1 VSRTSAGLVVL
12 ALVVAAVSAC
22 GSSANRSTAPFRPC
36 GMLSV
41 GIGWHVSAE
50 STMSCR
56 SAETLMRAYFHG
68 PSERKT
74 AGYTCTT
81 LNIGGRIR
89 CVRDGM
95 AVIAVA
101 NH

>member
-1 VSRTSAGLVVL
+1 
-12 ALVVAAVSAC
+12 
-22 GSSANRSTAPFRPC
+22 
-36 GMLSV
+36 
-41 GIGWHVSAE
+41 
-50 STMSCR
+50 MSCR
-56 SAETLMRAYFHG
+56 SAKTLMRAYFHG

-74 AGYTCTT
+74 VGYTCTT